1 MEEFIQQLNF
11 NIDLQKKINANPKAF
26 IKSRNITL
34 YNCTKTKSNKIYLNH
49 CNITENDLPIEASL
63 GTVFLIKGANILE
76 LHSYCDYNYSIYLQI
91 NTKQPAWIGKVA
103 IINIAPK
110 DPENIKF
117 LLDGSDTFYQ
127 PSNWYY
133 LIIQFLHSGFQL
145 YLK

>member
-1 MEEFIQQLNF
+1 MEEFIQQLNSD
-11 NIDLQKKINANPKAF
+11 IDRQKKINANPKEF
-26 IKSRNITL
+26 IKSRNIIL
-34 YNCTKTKSNKIYLNH
+34 YNRTKTKNLIH
-49 CNITENDLPIEASL
+49 HNITEIDLPIEASL
-63 GTVFLIKGANILE
+63 GTIFLIKGANILE

-133 LIIQFLHSGFQL
+133 LIIQFLQSGFQL